1 MDKNQIFGVDGNGD
15 PFKGG
20 GDGGAAGDVTHSSVL
35 RELQV
40 ENLTSYCG
48 GKLLRLPLIKSI
60 FYQTHHNQSY
70 LQVKLF
76 VIFIQGC
83 WKGEPLPS
91 CKGKLATDSDQRESR
106 FLRIF
111 LKFHFS
117 ISSHFYFTLTSRF
130 PIISISLSFLEKSER
145 EKFDNKFH
153 KKINHSRR
161 VQNQG

>member
-1 MDKNQIFGVDGNGD
+1 MDKNQIFGVDDNGD

-20 GDGGAAGDVTHSSVL
+20 GDGGAAGDVTHSAVL

-48 GKLLRLPLIKSI
+48 GRLPLIKSI

-106 FLRIF
+106 FERF
-111 LKFHFS
+111 FFKFHFS
-117 ISSHFYFTLTSRF
+117 ISSHFYFTSR
-130 PIISISLSFLEKSER
+130 S
-145 EKFDNKFH
+145 
-153 KKINHSRR
+153 
-161 VQNQG
+161 

>member
-1 MDKNQIFGVDGNGD
+1 MDKNQIFGVDDNGD

-20 GDGGAAGDVTHSSVL
+20 GDGGAAGDVTHSPVL
-35 RELQV
+35 RQLQV

-106 FLRIF
+106 SLIF
-111 LKFHFS
+111 FKFHFS
-117 ISSHFYFTLTSRF
+117 ILSHFYFTSRSRF
-130 PIISISLSFLEKSER
+130 PLISF
-145 EKFDNKFH
+145 
-153 KKINHSRR
+153 SRKE
-161 VQNQG
+161 